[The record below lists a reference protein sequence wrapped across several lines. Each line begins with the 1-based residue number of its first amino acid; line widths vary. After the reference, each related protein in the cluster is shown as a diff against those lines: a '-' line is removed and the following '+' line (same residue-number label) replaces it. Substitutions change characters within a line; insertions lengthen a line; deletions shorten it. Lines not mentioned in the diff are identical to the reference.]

1 MAQNHFLRILKTYLV
16 NDQQFCSIKFYVMQN
31 SKLSHSK
38 HIVFIADNEGIDIGF
53 PEIVKLLKYEPP
65 TNMHISLLYISE
77 SADFIFRN
85 ELKVL
90 TKRFPTTLIT
100 YYSSTLQQETIE
112 MIINTNTKPKIEFFL
127 SVNEELQATIFNKLR
142 FLSINI
148 EDIHVLDIRN

>member
-1 MAQNHFLRILKTYLV
+1 
-16 NDQQFCSIKFYVMQN
+16 MQN
-31 SKLSHSK
+31 SELSHSK
-38 HIVFIADNEGIDIGF
+38 HIVFIADNEGINIGF
-53 PEIVKLLKYEPP
+53 PEIVDLLKYEPP
-65 TNMHISLLYISE
+65 TNIHISLLYISE

-90 TKRFPTTLIT
+90 TRRFPTTFIT
-100 YYSSTLQQETIE
+100 YYNQALQQETIE

-127 SVNEELQATIFNKLR
+127 SVNEELQVTIFDKLR

>member
-100 YYSSTLQQETIE
+100 YYSCTLQQETIE

-142 FLSINI
+142 FLSMNI